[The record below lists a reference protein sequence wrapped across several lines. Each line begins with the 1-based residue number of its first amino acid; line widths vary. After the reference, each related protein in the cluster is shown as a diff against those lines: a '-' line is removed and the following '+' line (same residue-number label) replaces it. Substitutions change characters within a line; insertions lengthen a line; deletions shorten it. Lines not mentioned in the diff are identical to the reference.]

1 MKYIIIGLGNFGS
14 ALSQKLSALGNEVIG
29 VDISLSKIESLKYK
43 ISHVI
48 SLDATDKEAAMS
60 LPYDDADC
68 IIIAIGEDA
77 GASILA
83 TAVMQQ
89 LNVKRL
95 IGRAIS
101 PLQQLVLEAMGVQ
114 EIIHPEEETA
124 DRWAM
129 KLNLRG
135 VYDSFELTSEYTVVE
150 VIVPPNFD
158 GRSLEELSL
167 RRNYGLIVLTTLKQV
182 KTKNKLGVEMD
193 RIEAQDLASASTI
206 LQAGD
211 LMVVYGRTKNIKKL
225 IKSFS

>member
-1 MKYIIIGLGNFGS
+1 MKYIVVGLGNFGA
-14 ALSQKLSALGNEVIG
+14 ALSEKLTALGNEVMG
-29 VDISLSKIESLKYK
+29 VDISLSKIEGLKYK

-60 LPYDDADC
+60 LPYEDSDC
-68 IIIAIGEDA
+68 VIIAIGEDA

-89 LNVKRL
+89 LKVKRL
-95 IGRAIS
+95 ISRAIS

-150 VIVPPNFD
+150 VMVPPAFD
-158 GRSLEELSL
+158 GKSLEELSL
-167 RRNYGLIVLTTLKQV
+167 RRNYNLIVLTTLKHV
-182 KTKNKLGVEMD
+182 KAKNKLGIETNQ
-193 RIEAQDLASASTI
+193 IEAQDLASASTI
-206 LQAGD
+206 LHQGD
-211 LMVVYGRTKNIKKL
+211 LMVVYGHTKNIKKL
-225 IKSFS
+225 IKNFS